1 MAHRDELDEA
11 PLYDEEMEE
20 IFSALHKSDNNERE
34 TVAAAPFESEN
45 LGIDEEIKITK
56 KRKPIAKLDSSR
68 YVCKTS
74 ETMVS

>member
-1 MAHRDELDEA
+1 MAHQDKLDEV
-11 PLYDEEMEE
+11 PGYDEEMEE
-20 IFSALHKSDNNERE
+20 IFSGLHKSDNNERE
-34 TVAAAPFESEN
+34 RAAAAFESEN

-74 ETMVS
+74 